1 MIDENTQGVDSKFRP
16 TFGRIREFLISRHVW
31 LSSGKEFDSLPG
43 IVRSSI
49 ERQQNSSERLIGW
62 IQLSILIIFTI
73 LYSAAP
79 KTLPG
84 NAEFEPVPYF
94 LGAYFLFTCM
104 RLYFAYKSKLTYW
117 MLVLSVLAD
126 MGLLIGLIW
135 SFHLQ
140 YMQPPSFYLKAPT
153 LLYIFIFIALRALR
167 FEPGFVLI
175 SGIVGALGWFLLVG
189 LAVFSDAGGV
199 VVTRDYVQYLTSNS
213 VLVGGEIDKIISILM
228 VTFILTVAIAR
239 GRKLL
244 IQSIVVGNT
253 AQSLSYF
260 VPETV
265 ASRIAKSDGPLI
277 DTQTETREA
286 SILFVD
292 LVSFTSLA
300 ERLTP
305 KQLIATLN
313 EYFQVISGPIEANG
327 GVINQFQG
335 DAILAS
341 FNLPSANLDH
351 ASNAVGAA
359 IEIERLLSQHSF
371 TGGIRLKTR
380 AGINTGAVIGGF
392 VGTPDRLSYTVYG
405 DDVNVAARLQE
416 LSKDKNTSNLVSHR
430 TMQLCD
436 TKRFQFVS
444 KDYTVLRG
452 RQTPLFVYEAVEN
465 KAITDVSK

>member
-1 MIDENTQGVDSKFRP
+1 MVDRNTYNLEKAFKSAFGGVGK
-16 TFGRIREFLISRHVW
+16 FLISKHVW
-31 LSSGKEFDSLPG
+31 LSSGKEFNSLPN
-43 IVRSSI
+43 IVRQSI

-62 IQLSILIIFTI
+62 IQLSILIIFAI

-84 NAEFEPVPYF
+84 NAVFEPVPIF
-94 LGAYFLFTCM
+94 LSAYFLFTCM
-104 RLYFAYKSKLTYW
+104 RLYFAYKNDLNFW

-153 LLYIFIFIALRALR
+153 LLYIFIFISLRALR
-167 FEPGFVLI
+167 FEPGFVLL
-175 SGIVGALGWFLLVG
+175 SGIVGASGWLLLLG
-189 LAVFSDAGGV
+189 LAVFSDTGEAI
-199 VVTRDYVQYLTSNS
+199 VTRDYVQYLTSNR
-213 VLVGGEIDKIISILM
+213 VLVGGEIDKIISILV
-228 VTFILTVAIAR
+228 VTLILTIAIAR

-244 IQSIVVGNT
+244 IQSIVDGNT

-260 VPETV
+260 VPESV

-286 SILFVD
+286 TILFVD

-305 KQLIATLN
+305 AELIATLN
-313 EYFQVISGPIEANG
+313 AYFRVISEPIEANG

-341 FNLPSANLDH
+341 FNLPSANPDH
-351 ASNAVGAA
+351 ASNAVSAA
-359 IEIERLLSQHSF
+359 LEIERLLALHEF
-371 TGGIRLKTR
+371 ANGVKLKTR
-380 AGINTGAVIGGF
+380 AGVNTGTVIGGF

-416 LSKDKNTSNLVSHR
+416 LSKEKNTSNLVSHR
-430 TMQLCD
+430 TKELCD
-436 TKRFQFVS
+436 PAA
-444 KDYTVLRG
+444 YTFIPNGSEIPRG
-452 RQTPLFVYEAVEN
+452 RRTPVNVYEAF
-465 KAITDVSK
+465 KK

>member
-1 MIDENTQGVDSKFRP
+1 MVEENTRVTDKAFNDILDRNRGLWVSKH
-16 TFGRIREFLISRHVW
+16 GW
-31 LSSGKEFDSLPG
+31 LSNGKEFGALPE
-43 IVRSSI
+43 IVRQSI

-62 IQLSILIIFTI
+62 IQLSILIVFAI
-73 LYSAAP
+73 LYSTAP

-84 NAEFEPVPYF
+84 GAEFEPVPYF
-94 LGAYFLFTCM
+94 LGAYFLFTCL
-104 RLYFAYKSKLTYW
+104 RLYFSYKSSLTLW
-117 MLVLSVLAD
+117 MLVLSILAD

-167 FEPGFVLI
+167 FEPGFVLL
-175 SGIVGALGWFLLVG
+175 SGLVGAFGWLLLVG
-189 LAVFSDAGGV
+189 LAMLSNTGEGII
-199 VVTRDYVQYLTSNS
+199 TRDYVEYLTSNS

-228 VTFILTVAIAR
+228 VTLILTVAIAR

-244 IQSIVVGNT
+244 IQSIVDGNT

-265 ASRIAKSDGPLI
+265 ASRIAESDGPLI

-300 ERLTP
+300 EKLTP
-305 KQLIATLN
+305 EQLIATLN
-313 EYFQVISGPIEANG
+313 EYFRVISDPIEANG

-341 FNLPSANLDH
+341 FNLPSANPDH

-359 IEIERLLSQHSF
+359 LEIDRLLDRHSF
-371 TGGIRLKTR
+371 AGGIKLKTR
-380 AGINTGAVIGGF
+380 SGINTGTVIGGF

-436 TKRFQFVS
+436 AEKFQFRS
-444 KDYTVLRG
+444 KGSKLLRG
-452 RQTPLFVYEAVEN
+452 RRTPVYVYEANER
-465 KAITDVSK
+465 